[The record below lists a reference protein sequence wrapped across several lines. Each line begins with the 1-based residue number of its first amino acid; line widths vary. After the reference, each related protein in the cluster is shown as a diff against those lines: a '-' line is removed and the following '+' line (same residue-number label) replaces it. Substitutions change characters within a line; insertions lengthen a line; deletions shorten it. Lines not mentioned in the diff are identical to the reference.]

1 MVDKK
6 RIIIF
11 FIFMAIFSISY
22 QIGAISTVSEEDAS
36 AFLEEFKSLVD
47 DIDGF
52 GIFTHNLVIA
62 LPMFIPGFGVAWGL
76 FSGWST
82 GFAFASIVSSVPALS
97 SFPPLAILYMS
108 PFGIMELV
116 AYSLG
121 ISRSYMIIY
130 AIIKSRSIK
139 PQLLV
144 TGIEI
149 GIVIGLLLAGGYI
162 EYSMVE
168 ASKNMVPNV
177 ADL

>member
-1 MVDKK
+1 
-6 RIIIF
+6 
-11 FIFMAIFSISY
+11 MALFSASY
-22 QIGAISTVSEEDAS
+22 QIGALSTVSEEDAA

-47 DIDGF
+47 GIDGF

-82 GFAFASIVSSVPALS
+82 GFAFASIVSSVPALAN
-97 SFPPLAILYMS
+97 FPPLAILYMS

-116 AYSLG
+116 SYSLG

-130 AIIKSRSIK
+130 TLLKNRSIK

-162 EYSMVE
+162 EFAMVE
-168 ASKNMVPNV
+168 AAKNMVPNV